1 MSLVPLTSN
10 LGLLG
15 YAAASVLYLLGVQR
29 SGQAGWISRLAFALF
44 LLATVA
50 TSVALVTVMRTASA
64 LEMSGLLLTSCIGW
78 LAIGGHLQF
87 NLKLIG
93 AFVSPLS
100 TLILLM
106 QMFTS
111 GGNAQGGAAG
121 AETSW
126 LIATHVALA
135 IMGEAFAIIACAVSV
150 LYLWQQNLLKK
161 KLLDQ
166 LTQNLPAIDRL
177 DKMLRISLWT
187 GFIFLTLGLLSGAL
201 YTQLYTLPAELRL
214 SPKVVWAVLVWVWYL
229 LTLLA
234 RNVFNRPSKRIAQM
248 SLAGFLL
255 LAVSYFGIGFL
266 GVGGG

>member
-1 MSLVPLTSN
+1 VSLVPLTSN

-15 YAAASVLYLLGVQR
+15 YATASVLYLLGVQKT
-29 SGQAGWISRLAFALF
+29 GKPGWISRLSFALF
-44 LLATVA
+44 VLATV
-50 TSVALVTVMRTASA
+50 SVTIALVTVMRTASA

-87 NLKLIG
+87 NLRLIG
-93 AFVSPLS
+93 AFVSPLA

-106 QMFTS
+106 QLFNS
-111 GGNAQGGAAG
+111 GGNASATGSTDAP
-121 AETSW
+121 W
-126 LIATHVALA
+126 LIAAHVALA
-135 IMGEAFAIIACAVSV
+135 ITGEAFAIIACAVSV

-177 DKMLRISLWT
+177 DKMLRFTLWT
-187 GFIFLTLGLLSGAL
+187 GFIFITLGLLSGAL
-201 YTQLYTLPAELRL
+201 YSQLYTLSPELKL
-214 SPKVVWAVLVWVWYL
+214 TTKVTWAVLVWVWYL

-248 SLAGFLL
+248 SFAGFLL
-255 LAVSYFGIGFL
+255 LAVTYFGIGVF
-266 GVGGG
+266 GMGGG

>member
-1 MSLVPLTSN
+1 MSLVSLTSN

-15 YAAASVLYLLGVQR
+15 YATASVLYLLGVQR
-29 SGQAGWISRLAFALF
+29 SGKASWISGLSFTLF
-44 LLATVA
+44 VLATLAV
-50 TSVALVTVMRTASA
+50 TVALVSVLKTATA
-64 LEMSGLLLTSCIGW
+64 LEMSGLLLTCCIGW

-87 NLKLIG
+87 NMKLIG
-93 AFVSPLS
+93 AFVSPLA

-106 QMFTS
+106 QLFTAR
-111 GGNAQGGAAG
+111 GNAPVGGPG
-121 AETSW
+121 TEMSW
-126 LIATHVALA
+126 LITTHVALA
-135 IMGEAFAIIACAVSV
+135 ILGEAFAIIACAVSV

-177 DKMLRISLWT
+177 DKMLRLSLWT
-187 GFIFLTLGLLSGAL
+187 GFIFITLGLLSGAL
-201 YTQLYTLPAELRL
+201 YTQMYTLPPELNL
-214 SPKVVWAVLVWVWYL
+214 DSKVIWATLVWIWYL
-229 LTLLA
+229 LILLA

-255 LAVSYFGIGFL
+255 LAVSYFGIGFI